1 MSGKSFIRRN
11 PADRQTAAAQWALQ
25 HISRT
30 ENDPTDAEFTEWLD
44 RDPAN
49 AAAYFSALEALD
61 AVARNAGEPEVLAL
75 RHAALAA
82 RGSGR
87 GRLAIAGGGAMAAAA
102 AAAALLFA
110 LAPGTPLAPVAPPA
124 SQQLAQRK
132 AAQSGVFRTGIGE
145 RAAIDLPDGSIV
157 TLDTDSEIRIAYSHK
172 ARAIYLVSGQALFDV
187 AHGWPQPFQVF
198 AKGQRI
204 TAVGTVFNVRIEGP
218 AVRISMVEGIV
229 RLRREA
235 RMQGPLGPTELTLT
249 AGEAALA
256 SPDNAPTIE
265 RSANV
270 RSMTSWKGGVL
281 VFNDTPLL
289 DAVAEINRY
298 TTQPI
303 AIADAGVA
311 AYRVNGVFKTS
322 DPEHFAQAMAEV
334 LPIEIVRA
342 PDGAATLRA
351 RKD

>member
-1 MSGKSFIRRN
+1 MSGNSFIRRN
-11 PADRQTAAAQWALQ
+11 PANRQTAAAQWALQ
-25 HISRT
+25 HSSRT
-30 ENDPTDAEFTEWLD
+30 ENDPTDAEFTEWFD

-87 GRLAIAGGGAMAAAA
+87 GRWAIAGGGAMAAAA

-110 LAPGTPLAPVAPPA
+110 LAPGTPLAPVGPPA

-157 TLDTDSEIRIAYSHK
+157 TLDTDSEIKIAYSPQ
-172 ARAIYLVSGQALFDV
+172 ARSIYLISGQALFEV
-187 AHGWPQPFQVF
+187 AHGRPQPFEVF

-218 AVRISMVEGIV
+218 AVRVSMVDGAV
-229 RLRREA
+229 RLRRVT
-235 RMQGPLGPTELTLT
+235 RTQGPLELTLT

-256 SPDNAPTIE
+256 SPDSAPTVE
-265 RSANV
+265 RSADV
-270 RSMTSWKGGVL
+270 RRMTSWQGGVL

-298 TTQPI
+298 TMQPI

-311 AYRVNGVFKTS
+311 AYRVNGVFKTN

>member
-1 MSGKSFIRRN
+1 MRRD
-11 PADRQTAAAQWALQ
+11 PADREMAAAQWALQ
-25 HISRT
+25 HSSGT
-30 ENDPTDAEFTEWLD
+30 ENDPADAEFTEWLD

-82 RGSGR
+82 RSNGR
-87 GRLAIAGGGAMAAAA
+87 GRWTIAAGGAIAVAAV
-102 AAAALLFA
+102 AAALLLVWGPGTS
-110 LAPGTPLAPVAPPA
+110 LAPIAPLARE
-124 SQQLAQRK
+124 QIAQRK
-132 AAQSGVFRTGIGE
+132 ATQSGVFRTGIGE
-145 RAAIDLPDGSIV
+145 RASIDLPDGSTV
-157 TLDTDSEIRIAYSHK
+157 TLDTDSEIKVAYSHH
-172 ARAIYLVSGQALFDV
+172 ARSIYLISGQALFEV
-187 AHGWPQPFQVF
+187 AHGRPQPFQVF

-204 TAVGTVFNVRIEGP
+204 TAVGTVFNIRIEGP
-218 AVRISMVEGIV
+218 AVRVSMVDGV
-229 RLRREA
+229 VKLRREA
-235 RMQGPLGPTELTLT
+235 RTEGPLAPAELTLT

-256 SPDNAPTIE
+256 SPDSALAIE
-265 RSANV
+265 HRADV
-270 RSMTSWKGGVL
+270 RRMTSWKGGVL